1 MNTENK
7 FEWTDEL
14 AEDLILSVWLEAK
27 MNEGGFSI
35 KSSLNKFKKSKQQN
49 TIPVGKKFEDDYI
62 DLGNGRYRHK
72 AQQNTIQKDWE
83 IVSAIWRGNNTEIQS
98 VRRFYD
104 GKEFSVG
111 DETNFGIIEAF
122 YICEEEDSFC
132 YKEMMVC
139 FKEVKGDIDISQ
151 LKKVKQPLFK
161 TEDGVSLMEGENCF
175 YIVIHVM
182 GWDIIEAKVSNDIFT
197 SSNVKIFSKKEA
209 ARDFVLMNKPV
220 LSINDVMG

>member
-1 MNTENK
+1 
-7 FEWTDEL
+7 
-14 AEDLILSVWLEAK
+14 
-27 MNEGGFSI
+27 
-35 KSSLNKFKKSKQQN
+35 
-49 TIPVGKKFEDDYI
+49 
-62 DLGNGRYRHK
+62 
-72 AQQNTIQKDWE
+72 
-83 IVSAIWRGNNTEIQS
+83 
-98 VRRFYD
+98 
-104 GKEFSVG
+104 
-111 DETNFGIIEAF
+111 
-122 YICEEEDSFC
+122 
-132 YKEMMVC
+132 MMVC

-220 LSINDVMG
+220 LSINDVMGWLFEIDGVKNILGINKIKHSAKSKIEGKWFQE